1 MIAQHFT
8 VILSITLILIVTAT
22 TNLTQTGGLQMSEK
36 IETCPCRTF
45 PKERV
50 WDEARWKKHWES
62 MRLGHQKRLERIHN
76 EARYGKDR

>member
-1 MIAQHFT
+1 
-8 VILSITLILIVTAT
+8 
-22 TNLTQTGGLQMSEK
+22 MSEK